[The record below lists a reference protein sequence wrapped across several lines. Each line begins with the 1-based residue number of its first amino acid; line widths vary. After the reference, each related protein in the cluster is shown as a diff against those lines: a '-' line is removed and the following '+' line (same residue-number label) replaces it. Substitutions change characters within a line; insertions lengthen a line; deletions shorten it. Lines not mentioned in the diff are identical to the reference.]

1 MYTDINTLY
10 EELKAKG
17 TKTNIETYGTD
28 INEQIEKL
36 NGEAKTLMQL
46 VRNIHPDYVNDHYYY
61 QGNPRYDRVNNI
73 AANDKFWDNDDAMAL
88 WDGILPNRWEKEIIT
103 AWPLMTS
110 WGRMEIFQYMPTN
123 WLFNEVD
130 LIDLVEYISY
140 HNSFLTPLASCLLLR
155 LNANDAP
162 FVQKVK
168 DILQNNSE
176 VGTVNELLIQIIVK
190 SERPEL
196 WEELRKLLLAAQRQ
210 EGLRQ
215 SIINNI
221 NLGKGE
227 SRMLFIE
234 TIIENELL
242 RFTSVLKK
250 LEDWIYLPLA
260 EGKLSGEKDYE
271 KLGQLILSIYKKGG
285 LTSDIILNN
294 KNLVEA
300 YFQLWVLREINA
312 KLFWEIAEVIMAS
325 KDETKKAILLYT
337 TSVLGLKG
345 FLFAKRF
352 CRQEK
357 DLIVR
362 WNIWKSFTRVYGD
375 EPYDKDDGA
384 FEFFEG
390 LMKDIPTEELKNP
403 KPMFA
408 WEDYNFIIRD
418 LSIHWIY
425 RVAKATNRFIEI
437 LPYEDRLPNQERGG
451 LMHWH
456 FEKITNPYGLPILKN
471 TPFEPTE
478 FERNWVVRNIQDKVA
493 YVYNIAFTLY
503 LKLSP
508 LQEELP
514 TLYGLLT
521 RKSDDIRKNILSML
535 SKLSDSDLKTSI
547 DFLVNAKS
555 EEQRLAGLDLLQQLK
570 KQNRLTSFV
579 EQSAK
584 AFSER
589 KKIATK
595 EELILHDL
603 LAQNVEVYDEKNG
616 YGLYDPSKRIAMP
629 TIEKPTSGFFV
640 EKMYGK
646 PMFGLS
652 MSLEKL
658 HEELKKL
665 DALITENENYEYEVI
680 DYSNI
685 KRTVLIG
692 QNYSIQ
698 STKYFQQPASFDEVV
713 AALPLSHIWLDWYK
727 NSGLTAL
734 DLYIML
740 NFTSNFGYEAKFV
753 GQWLIDLI
761 TKYTHQIYFPIVN
774 ENTLKLKYPNHI
786 NGLLYTLRNDQS
798 IQELITSIELDLT
811 THYFASIPQEY
822 MNVKYHGHAGNTEPN
837 QSWRELFAANYS
849 SFQNWDYAPYGE
861 TKAKVEDM
869 SDEQFKQFW
878 STHYWFFRQVDKQ
891 NNMGYASPSV
901 YSVCRAHEL
910 GLIDDNEVHYMALE
924 TSIWSMIA
932 NDPTLVHKQ
941 LFEKYPVIKNF
952 LDKAIPHILELEL
965 KRGETPTTV
974 TKFTTLITEIKG
986 LSNFIKIIK
995 GLGKDTLQRG
1005 YSYGQESKSS
1015 LFSRFLKCCKPL
1027 ENETFDDFK
1036 KALDQMKLSEA
1047 RLLQFSLYAPQW
1059 MPWTEQYLGWQGLQS
1074 AAWCLHAHAH
1084 AYFDLQ
1090 KESELAKY
1098 TTISAKDFQDGAVD
1112 VSWYKEAYSLLGEER
1127 FQEVYEAAH
1136 YICDN
1141 QGYIR
1146 ARVYVDAVLGKFTLE
1161 ECKSRITN
1169 KRNKDYVVAI
1179 GLLPLA
1185 EKLKDAD
1192 ILDRYK
1198 FLQAFKKQ
1206 SKDFGQQRQASEKR
1220 VVELAMDNLARNAGY
1235 PDPIRLTW
1243 AMETMEVEA
1252 LMKNV
1257 KAIQIENTTI
1267 ELSVSNLGKAE
1278 VIAIKNGKQLANVP
1292 PALKKNEEVANLI
1305 EIKNNLNAQQARI
1318 KKSLEEAMI
1327 RGDVIERKEIEILQ
1341 AHPIINKLFNALI
1354 WIGDK
1359 GDPDFYDLLPKQKTY
1374 RIAHCSDLFSSGR
1387 WSIFQQAIFK
1397 QQLIQPFKQV
1407 FRELYTPSQ
1416 DELAAVGESRRYE
1429 GYKIQPSQAGALF
1442 RARGWAAN
1450 YYEGVQKVFH
1460 KEKIRVNV
1468 EVYADWFNPQNS
1480 EPTEIHAIRF
1490 YKKHN
1495 GEALALKEVPEPLFS
1510 EVMRDLD
1517 LVVSVAHVGGV
1528 DIEASLSSMELRA
1541 AIVEETASIFGLD
1554 NVTIEKN
1561 HIFIKGQRGEYT
1573 IHLGSGIVHQKL
1585 SRMLNI
1591 EAVSTQGRGRIF
1603 LPFADEDPKT
1613 AEIVSKVLLLAKDE
1627 KIMDEGILNQM
1638 KN

>member
-1 MYTDINTLY
+1 MYKDINALY
-10 EELKAKG
+10 EELKARG
-17 TKTNIETYGTD
+17 TQTNIETYGTD

-36 NGEAKTLMQL
+36 NGEAKTLMKL
-46 VRNIHPDYVNDHYYY
+46 VRNIHPDYINDGHYYY
-61 QGNPRYDRVNNI
+61 QGNARYDRVNKI
-73 AANDKFWDNDDAMAL
+73 AANDKFWENTDAMAL
-88 WDGILPNRWEKEIIT
+88 WNGILPNRWKQEIIT

-110 WGRMEIFQYMPTN
+110 WERMEIFQTMPTN

-140 HNSFLTPLASCLLLR
+140 QNSFLSPLASSLLLR

-162 FVQKVK
+162 FLEKVNN
-168 DILQNNSE
+168 ILQNNSE
-176 VGTVNELLIQIIVK
+176 VGIVNELLIQVILK

-221 NLGKGE
+221 NVGKGAA
-227 SRMLFIE
+227 RMLFIE
-234 TIIENELL
+234 TIIQNELL
-242 RFTSVLKK
+242 RFISVLKK
-250 LEDWIYLPLA
+250 FENWFHLPLA
-260 EGKLSGEKDYE
+260 DGKISNEKDYE
-271 KLGQLILSIYKKGG
+271 KCGQLILSIYKQGG
-285 LTSDIILNN
+285 LNADIILNN

-300 YFQLWVLREINA
+300 YFQLWVLRETNA
-312 KLFWEIAEVIMAS
+312 KLFWEIAEVIMTS

-362 WNIWKSFTRVYGD
+362 WNIWKSITRVYGD

-384 FEFFEG
+384 FEFFED
-390 LMKDIPTEELKNP
+390 LMKDIPTEELKNS
-403 KPMFA
+403 KAMFT
-408 WEDYNFIIRD
+408 WEDYHFSIRD

-425 RVAKATNRFIEI
+425 RVARATNRCLEI

-456 FEKITNPYGLPILKN
+456 FEKVTNPYGLPNQENI
-471 TPFEPTE
+471 PFEPTE
-478 FERNWVVRNIQDKVA
+478 FERSWIVRNIQDKVP
-493 YVYNIAFTLY
+493 YVYNNAFTLY
-503 LKLSP
+503 VKLRP
-508 LQEELP
+508 LPEELP
-514 TLYGLLT
+514 ILYGLLT
-521 RKSDDIRKNILSML
+521 RKSDDIRRNILGML
-535 SKLSDSDLKTSI
+535 SKLSDIDFQKSI
-547 DFLVNAKS
+547 EFLVNAKS

-570 KQNRLTSFV
+570 KQNRLISFV
-579 EQSAK
+579 EQTAK
-584 AFSER
+584 SFSER

-603 LAQNVEVYDEKNG
+603 LAASVEVYDEKNG
-616 YGLYDPSKRIAMP
+616 YGLYDPGSRMPMP
-629 TIEKPTSGFFV
+629 TINKPISGFLV

-652 MSLEKL
+652 LSLEKL
-658 HEELKKL
+658 QEELKKL

-685 KRTVLIG
+685 KRTVLLG

-698 STKYFQQPASFDEVV
+698 STKYFHQAATFDETV
-713 AALPLSHIWLDWYK
+713 AALPLSLIWLEWYE
-727 NSGLTAL
+727 NTGLTAL

-740 NFTSNFGYEAKFV
+740 NFPSNYGYEEKHV
-753 GQWLIDLI
+753 GKWLIDLI
-761 TKYTHQIYFPIVN
+761 PHYTQQFYLPLIIDN
-774 ENTLKLKYPNHI
+774 ILKLKYPNHI
-786 NGLLYTLRNDQS
+786 NGLLHSLRNDQS
-798 IQELITSIELDLT
+798 INELITSIELDLT
-811 THYFASIPQEY
+811 THYFSSIPQEY
-822 MNVKYHGHAGNTEPN
+822 MNAKYLGHQGNTEPS
-837 QSWRELFAANYS
+837 QTWRDLFIASYN

-901 YSVCRAHEL
+901 YSVCRAHQL
-910 GLIDDNEVHYMALE
+910 GLIDENEVHYMALE

-932 NDPTLVHKQ
+932 NDPTMVHKQ
-941 LFEKYPVIKNF
+941 LFEKYPVINNF
-952 LDKAIPHILELEL
+952 LEKAIPHILELEL

-974 TKFTTLITEIKG
+974 TKFASLITEIKG

-1027 ENETFDDFK
+1027 ENETFEDFK

-1098 TTISAKDFQDGAVD
+1098 TTISAQDFQDGAVD
-1112 VSWYKEAYSLLGEER
+1112 VAWYKEAYALLGEGR
-1127 FQEVYEAAH
+1127 FHAVYEAAH

-1146 ARVYVDAVLGKFTLE
+1146 ARVYADAVLGKFTLE
-1161 ECKSRITN
+1161 ECKSRITD

-1179 GLLPLA
+1179 GLLPLD
-1185 EKLKDAD
+1185 EKSKDTD

-1220 VVELAMDNLARNAGY
+1220 VTELAMDNLARNAGY

-1243 AMETMEVEA
+1243 AMETMEVED

-1257 KAIQIENTTI
+1257 KAIQVENTTI

-1292 PALKKNEEVANLI
+1292 PALKKNDEVANLI
-1305 EIKNNLNAQQARI
+1305 EIKNNLNAQRTRI

-1327 RGDVIERKEIEILQ
+1327 RGDVFERKEIEILQ
-1341 AHPIINKLFNALI
+1341 AHPIINKLFSALI
-1354 WIGDK
+1354 WLGYK
-1359 GDPDFYDLLPKQKTY
+1359 GDLDFYHLLQKQKTY
-1374 RIAHCSDLFSSGR
+1374 RIAHCSDLFSSGQ
-1387 WSIFQQAIFK
+1387 WSNFQQAIFK
-1397 QQLIQPFKQV
+1397 QQIIQPFKQV

-1460 KEKIRVNV
+1460 GEKIRINV

-1495 GEALALKEVPEPLFS
+1495 GEALSLKDVPPPLFS

-1541 AIVEETASIFGLD
+1541 AIVQETASIFGLD
-1554 NVTIEKN
+1554 NVTMEKN
-1561 HIFIKGQRGEYT
+1561 HVFIKGKRGEYT
-1573 IHLGSGIVHQKL
+1573 IHLGSGIVYQKP

-1613 AEIVSKVLLLAKDE
+1613 AEIVSKVLLLAKDGE
-1627 KIMDEGILNQM
+1627 MMDEGILRQLG
-1638 KN
+1638 